1 MLTTSNKSSKWCE
14 EELIHIE
21 FFFQVRFKM
30 VLSICRK
37 KKPEFFRQN
46 FIQNG
51 LASKNE
57 SDLNETLVE
66 VKIFKYTIIC

>member
-1 MLTTSNKSSKWCE
+1 
-14 EELIHIE
+14 
-21 FFFQVRFKM
+21 M

-51 LASKNE
+51 PASKNE